1 MSRKL
6 RCAALALATAP
17 ALLVAAAL
25 LMPAPGIAQTA
36 AVESRIGRVKVQLDR
51 AQIVRAA
58 TITLRQGEQQLV
70 FADLPPSL
78 QRSSLRLITEVP
90 GVSIGRP
97 VLREVEALEPIN
109 PAARRITATLDRLER
124 QRRIERDAVAVQEL
138 LLEVLRGSLTITAPV
153 DVSPGDDVPNILSV
167 IETRAKQ
174 ALQQIR
180 RAEREIDRLDAEIDL
195 QERRLA
201 RLGEA
206 RMQHVEL
213 SVEVRSD
220 RSQRAGFE
228 LAYTVERAGFRP
240 LIEAALDVQDGRV
253 RLAAL
258 AELSQQSG
266 ENWEDVEL
274 ALSTAAARWR
284 TSAPELGSWFID
296 VEPESPEP
304 LLAQRMQSDAAPA
317 SAEASGIVVDDA
329 AFDVVYRLDEPQ
341 SVASDGAVHQLD
353 LALLD
358 APARLLW
365 RTVPALDENAFLTA
379 AFTYDGTTALLPS
392 PVLLS
397 RDGQPVGEGQLAGLL
412 PDTDVELGFGVDP
425 LVRVERRLVTDQR
438 ALSGLIGSTRRHER
452 RFVIEATN
460 GRAEPIELEV
470 IDRLPTSRDARIT
483 VELLAG
489 TTQPSTTDVDNAPGV
504 LAWTRTLAPGQTLRL
519 TFGYAIRHPAEL
531 NVTGF

>member
-1 MSRKL
+1 MSKIL
-6 RCAALALATAP
+6 RCATLALTTAP
-17 ALLVAAAL
+17 ALLVAATL
-25 LMPAPGIAQTA
+25 LAPVPGIAQTA
-36 AVESRIGRVKVQLDR
+36 GIESRIERVTVQLDR
-51 AQIVRAA
+51 AQVVRAA
-58 TITLRQGEQQLV
+58 EITLRQGEQQLV

-78 QRSSLRLITEVP
+78 QRSSLRLTTEVP
-90 GVSIGRP
+90 GVAIGRP

-109 PAARRITATLDRLER
+109 PTTRRITATLERLER

-138 LLEVLRGSLTITAPV
+138 LLEVLRSSLTITAPV
-153 DVSPGDDVPNILSV
+153 DVSPGDDVPGILGV

-180 RAEREIDRLDAEIDL
+180 RAEQEIDRLDAEIDL

-201 RLGEA
+201 RLGDV
-206 RMQHVEL
+206 RMQHFEL
-213 SVEVRSD
+213 SVTVRSD
-220 RSQRAGFE
+220 RSQRASFE
-228 LAYTVERAGFRP
+228 LAYTVEQAGFRP
-240 LIEAALDVQDGRV
+240 LIEAALDVPDGSV

-266 ENWEDVEL
+266 EDWENVKL
-274 ALSTAAARWR
+274 ALSTATARWR
-284 TSAPELGSWFID
+284 TAAPELGSWYID
-296 VEPESPEP
+296 VEPERPEP

-317 SAEASGIVVDDA
+317 FAEAAGIVVDDA
-329 AFDVVYRLDEPQ
+329 AFDVVYRLEEPQ

-365 RTVPALDENAFLTA
+365 RTVPALDESAYLTA

-452 RFVIEATN
+452 RYVIEATN

-470 IDRLPTSRDARIT
+470 IDRLPISRDARIT

-489 TTQPSTTDVDNAPGV
+489 TTPPSTTDVADAPGV

-531 NVTGF
+531 NITGF